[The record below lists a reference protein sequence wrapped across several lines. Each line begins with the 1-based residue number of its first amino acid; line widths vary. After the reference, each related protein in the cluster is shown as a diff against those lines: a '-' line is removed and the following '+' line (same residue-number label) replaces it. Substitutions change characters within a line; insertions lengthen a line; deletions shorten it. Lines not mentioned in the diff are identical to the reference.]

1 MVEFAC
7 KCLGQYNTRH
17 YLIPPANGID
27 YRVHNGY
34 IYMSPVA
41 VPEDEIAA
49 RVPQFLERAGHY
61 FAELAR
67 AARELARARSRE

>member
-1 MVEFAC
+1 M
-7 KCLGQYNTRH
+7 
-17 YLIPPANGID
+17 PPANGVE

-41 VPEDEIAA
+41 VPEADIPA

-61 FAELAR
+61 FANWD
-67 AARELARARSRE
+67 